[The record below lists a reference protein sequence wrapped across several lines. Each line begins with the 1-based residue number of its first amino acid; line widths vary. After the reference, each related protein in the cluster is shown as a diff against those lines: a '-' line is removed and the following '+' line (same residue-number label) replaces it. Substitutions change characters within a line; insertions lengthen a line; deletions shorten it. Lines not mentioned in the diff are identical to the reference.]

1 MTERERKMLQ
11 TQRGEKPGTR
21 WALNVEGVLLSG
33 IPLHVGWLA
42 GRSGAVLA
50 GICGDVVN
58 RVGLLYRG

>member
-1 MTERERKMLQ
+1 MQQ

-21 WALNVEGVLLSG
+21 WALNVEGVYSQVYL
-33 IPLHVGWLA
+33 VGWLA

-50 GICGDVVN
+50 EICGDVVN